1 MQHLVDNPPQ
11 LDLLLRKA
19 KSTLIALNIELH
31 EEHVERSSP
40 IALRPTS
47 YAAANAALDGLPRA
61 SGSDTLHWGTSDG

>member
-61 SGSDTLHWGTSDG
+61 SGE